1 MTLTNADKISGLGLL
16 FAAALSA
23 LSAGADTIP
32 FWGDANPATNR
43 TSVSS
48 QTVALTPG
56 FESRLCTEAD
66 FSLATF
72 DSRPKG
78 ATLIIR

>member
-1 MTLTNADKISGLGLL
+1 MRLRKLG
-16 FAAALSA
+16 AIMMGGVALIA

-43 TSVSS
+43 TSASS

-56 FESRLCTEAD
+56 FESRLCAEAD
-66 FSLATF
+66 FTLATF
-72 DSRPKG
+72 DSRSKG
-78 ATLIIR
+78 ATFIIR

>member
-1 MTLTNADKISGLGLL
+1 MRLRKLGAIMLGGV
-16 FAAALSA
+16 ALVA

-43 TSVSS
+43 TSASS
-48 QTVALTPG
+48 QTVALASG
-56 FESRLCTEAD
+56 FESQLCAEAD

-72 DSRPKG
+72 DSRSKG
-78 ATLIIR
+78 ATFIIR